1 MGIQDAQSRK
11 IPDLVVSVSDS
22 VSVSV
27 CVGVGV
33 GVGVSVGG
41 IGCNAKN
48 AYGLTGVGKG
58 RFKIMLI
65 LCVPVFLLPMGK
77 G

>member
-1 MGIQDAQSRK
+1 MLRIWDAKNRK

-27 CVGVGV
+27 GVC
-33 GVGVSVGG
+33 VGVSVGG

-48 AYGLTGVGKG
+48 AYGLTGVGKWQ
-58 RFKIMLI
+58 FKIMLI